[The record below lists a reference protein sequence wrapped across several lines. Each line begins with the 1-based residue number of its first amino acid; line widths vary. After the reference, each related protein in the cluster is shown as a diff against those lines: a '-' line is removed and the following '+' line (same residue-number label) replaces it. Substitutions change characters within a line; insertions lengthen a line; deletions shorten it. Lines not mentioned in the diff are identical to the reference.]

1 MNKFQERLTLRI
13 VELEEIQESDM
24 MKLEVKV
31 PELYPIQKLD
41 EYWHDY
47 VCDRVVDR
55 VKDDDRELNE
65 LQKVWIQDF
74 VTSPTKS
81 RQSKTTPK

>member
-31 PELYPIQKLD
+31 PELYPI
-41 EYWHDY
+41 
-47 VCDRVVDR
+47 
-55 VKDDDRELNE
+55 
-65 LQKVWIQDF
+65 
-74 VTSPTKS
+74 
-81 RQSKTTPK
+81 